1 MKPKQILLIVTIIGL
16 IAYYF
21 TFDACYRNPEHT
33 ITINKKVSHTDVK
46 TVFIPDKIIYKD
58 IHHYFT
64 DSIYEIITKYDTIY
78 KTINDYFAVKNYKD
92 TCLIDSFG
100 YLALDDSIS
109 RNQLIYRQYNYDLN
123 IPEIHH
129 FNDRTKF
136 YVGAGV
142 YFNPNNINV
151 SVNAYLSKNK
161 HLFGVGYSSEKE
173 ILINYGYCFR

>member
-1 MKPKQILLIVTIIGL
+1 MIGAIIGL
-16 IAYYF
+16 IAYF
-21 TFDACYRNPEHT
+21 LTIDCCLRSPEHT

-46 TVFIPDKIIYKD
+46 SVFIPNEIIYKD

-64 DSIYEIITKYDTIY
+64 DSIYEIIVKYDTVY
-78 KTINDYFAVKNYKD
+78 NTIQDYFAVKNYKD

-100 YLALDDSIS
+100 YLAINDSIS
-109 RNQLIYRQYNYDLN
+109 RNQLIYRKYTYDLN

-129 FNDRTKF
+129 FDDRMKF
-136 YVGAGV
+136 YIGTGV
-142 YFNPNNINV
+142 YFNPDNINV

-173 ILINYGYCFR
+173 ILFNYGYCLR